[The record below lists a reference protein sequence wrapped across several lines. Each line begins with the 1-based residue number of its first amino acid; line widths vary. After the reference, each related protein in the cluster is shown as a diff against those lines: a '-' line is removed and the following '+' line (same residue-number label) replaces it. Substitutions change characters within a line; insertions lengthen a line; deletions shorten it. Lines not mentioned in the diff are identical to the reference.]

1 MKIHRSL
8 KLLAAMTFLVS
19 AVSLSYA
26 QPQGP
31 SQAQRNYDASVL
43 YHNTLHQQQI
53 IQKYGPPGA
62 RQPGNFGGYVHPFYG
77 PGVYP
82 PPGVYPAPGVVVA
95 PGPAVVAP
103 GPVVVAP
110 GPVGYYSPGYVR
122 GPGCVAV
129 VP

>member
-1 MKIHRSL
+1 
-8 KLLAAMTFLVS
+8 LAAMAFLVS
-19 AVSLSYA
+19 AVSLSFA
-26 QPQGP
+26 QPPGP
-31 SQAQRNYDASVL
+31 SQAQKNFEASVI
-43 YHNTLHQQQI
+43 YNNTLHQQQI
-53 IQKYGPPGA
+53 WQKYGPPGT
-62 RQPGNFGGYVHPFYG
+62 RQPGNFGGYVHPYYG

-82 PPGVYPAPGVVVA
+82 P

-110 GPVGYYSPGYVR
+110 GPVGYYGPGYVR

>member
-53 IQKYGPPGA
+53 MQKYGPPGA

-82 PPGVYPAPGVVVA
+82 PPGVVVA

-110 GPVGYYSPGYVR
+110 GPVGYYAPGYVR